1 MDYAH
6 QHSVHKR
13 SALLLDELMYVL
25 EKAFSGTMK
34 QGARQPRQTGKQGNG
49 EAPNSEDPARRHST
63 EDSSSKVCF

>member
-1 MDYAH
+1 MDHAH
-6 QHSVHKR
+6 QHSIHKR

-25 EKAFSGTMK
+25 EKAFSGK
-34 QGARQPRQTGKQGNG
+34 QRNG